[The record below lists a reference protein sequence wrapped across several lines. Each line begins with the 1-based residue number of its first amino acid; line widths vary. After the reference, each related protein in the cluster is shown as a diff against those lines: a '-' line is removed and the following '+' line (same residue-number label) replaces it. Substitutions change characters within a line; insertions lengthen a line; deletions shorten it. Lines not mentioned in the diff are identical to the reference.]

1 MSDDRHIGHE
11 AIGQLAIAKQQL
23 GEILPPQASPILR
36 AFQKLEVALHYA
48 AIDGHARSAWNATS
62 EALRALDRIEKKN
75 QLPPAV
81 RVALA
86 HAIAGIHNAFDTI
99 ETDDRKRR
107 MPVFDPSPKKQPA
120 GRIL

>member
-11 AIGQLAIAKQQL
+11 AIGQLAVAKQQL

-36 AFQKLEVALHYA
+36 AFQKLEIALHYA
-48 AIDGHARSAWNATS
+48 AIEGHARSAWNATS

-75 QLPPAV
+75 ELPSAV

-99 ETDDRKRR
+99 KTEERKRR
-107 MPVFDPSPKKQPA
+107 APFLDNHSRNDHV
-120 GRIL
+120 GRTL